1 MTAEKKQK
9 KKPGLFGFFAM
20 PEGEEVTI
28 YRAKHG
34 VDIPFLIT
42 VMLLLCFGSVMIF
55 SSSYVFAEKK
65 YGDSFFFIKKQ
76 IVWMVAGIIV
86 MLAASCV
93 DYTFVKKATLPI
105 FAVSY
110 LLLLAVPFVGKNWSG
125 ATRWIKIGPIQIQPT
140 EIMKFALALLLAY
153 YISIVSTKIK
163 TFKYGILFP
172 AIIICVVC
180 GTTVLE
186 HHMSGTIIIFLMG
199 AVMIFISGASIK
211 WLAAIAGTGAAA
223 ALSLILFTDYAKSRI
238 DAWLHPEDYR
248 LSGGWQPYQSLLAIG
263 SGGLFGVGLGNSYQ
277 KHLWLPEPQND
288 FIFSIVCE
296 ELGLVGAVAVIV
308 LFIVLIWRGFV
319 IAMNAPD
326 TFSSLLVIGLISKVG
341 IQLLLNIAVVTVSI
355 PTTGIALPFF
365 SYGGSALIM
374 QLGEMG
380 IILSISKYSSQK
392 PL

>member
-1 MTAEKKQK
+1 MTAEKPKKQSR
-9 KKPGLFGFFAM
+9 PFAELFRGQN
-20 PEGEEVTI
+20 EGEITI
-28 YRAKHG
+28 FRAKHG
-34 VDIPFLIT
+34 VDIPFLII

-76 IVWMVAGIIV
+76 IVWMTVGIIA
-86 MLAASCV
+86 MFAASLL
-93 DYTFVKKATLPI
+93 DYTFVKKVTFPI
-105 FAVSY
+105 FGVSY
-110 LLLLAVPFVGKNWSG
+110 LLLLAVPFIGKNWSG
-125 ATRWIKIGPIQIQPT
+125 ATRWIKIGPITIQPT

-153 YISIVSTKIK
+153 YISVFSSKIK

-172 AIIICVVC
+172 ALIIGVVC

-186 HHMSGTIIIFLMG
+186 HHMSGTIIIFLIG
-199 AVMIFISGASIK
+199 AVMIFVSGASMK
-211 WLAAIAGTGAAA
+211 WIAGIAGTGCAA
-223 ALSLILFTDYAKSRI
+223 ALSLILFTDYAKARI
-238 DAWLHPEDYR
+238 DAWLHPEDFR

-296 ELGLVGAVAVIV
+296 ELGLIGAIAVIA
-308 LFIVLIWRGFV
+308 LFVALIWRGFF

-326 TFSSLLVIGLISKVG
+326 TFSSLLVIGLISKIG

-380 IILSISKYSSQK
+380 IVLSISKYSSQK
-392 PL
+392 PV

>member
-1 MTAEKKQK
+1 MTAEKGK
-9 KKPGLFGFFAM
+9 KKRPSFFGSFSM
-20 PEGEEVTI
+20 PAEKEITI
-28 YRAKHG
+28 YRTKHG
-34 VDIPFLIT
+34 IDIPFLIT

-55 SSSYVFAEKK
+55 SASYVFAEVK

-76 IVWMVAGIIV
+76 IVWMVAGIIT
-86 MLAASCV
+86 MFAASCI
-93 DYTFVKKATLPI
+93 DYTFIKKAALPI

-110 LLLLAVPFVGKNWSG
+110 LLLLAVPFVGRNWSG
-125 ATRWIKIGPIQIQPT
+125 ATRWIQIGPITIQPT
-140 EIMKFALALLLAY
+140 EIMKFALVLLMAY
-153 YISIVSTKIK
+153 YVSIISTKIK

-172 AIIICVVC
+172 AAIIGIVC

-186 HHMSGTIIIFLMG
+186 RHMSGTIIIFLIG
-199 AVMIFISGASIK
+199 AVMIFISGASLK
-211 WLAAIAGTGAAA
+211 WLSAIAGTGAAA
-223 ALSLILFTDYAKSRI
+223 ALSLIFFTDYAKSRI
-238 DAWLHPEDYR
+238 DSWLHPEDYR

-296 ELGLVGAVAVIV
+296 ELGLVGAIAVIV
-308 LFIVLIWRGFV
+308 LFLVLIWRGFV

-326 TFSSLLVIGLISKVG
+326 TFASLIVIGLISKIG
-341 IQLLLNIAVVTVSI
+341 IQLFLNIAVVTVSI

-380 IILSISKYSSQK
+380 IILSISKYSSGK